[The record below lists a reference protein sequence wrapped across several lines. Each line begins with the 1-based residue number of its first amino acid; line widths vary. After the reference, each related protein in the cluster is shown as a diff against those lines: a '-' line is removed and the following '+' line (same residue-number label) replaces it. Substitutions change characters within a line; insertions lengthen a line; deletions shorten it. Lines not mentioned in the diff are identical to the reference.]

1 MGHSKR
7 VMIVED
13 DPLLSIVEQKM
24 VEKLGYIVIG
34 KAISGEEALSKFRE
48 LDPEI
53 LIIDIQLAG
62 NLNGIE
68 TVERLKKVHPDL
80 SVIFLS
86 GDRSSEI
93 LNRARKIDYIDFLL
107 KPVSSIELS
116 KPLKKATEQNE
127 LVSQN
132 AA

>member
-1 MGHSKR
+1 
-7 VMIVED
+7 
-13 DPLLSIVEQKM
+13 
-24 VEKLGYIVIG
+24 
-34 KAISGEEALSKFRE
+34 

-107 KPVSSIELS
+107 KPVSSIELT

>member
-1 MGHSKR
+1 
-7 VMIVED
+7 MIVED